1 MDTDTPAVADLALNV
16 PANAIVGTYTST
28 ITSTLT
34 PVTV

>member
-16 PANAIVGTYTST
+16 PANASVGTYTST